1 MAEEQENK
9 NKITQKANQEAEKQ
23 KKKLKKRVIK
33 ASIPYIAI
41 ILVILMLASAV
52 YALLSGVVDLIKNL
66 GQSIVDLFTVDEN
79 GIVLTDEQLDQLI
92 ASIESSGID
101 LEDLEL
107 LR

>member
-23 KKKLKKRVIK
+23 KKKIKKRIIK

-41 ILVILMLASAV
+41 ILVILMIASAV
-52 YALLSGVVDLIKNL
+52 YAILSSVVDSIKNI
-66 GQSIVDLFTVDEN
+66 GQSIINMFTVDEN
-79 GIVLTDEQLDQLI
+79 GIVLTDDDLDALI
-92 ASIESSGID
+92 ASIENTGID

>member
-9 NKITQKANQEAEKQ
+9 SKITQKVNQEAEKQ

>member
-9 NKITQKANQEAEKQ
+9 NKITQKVNQEAEKQ

-41 ILVILMLASAV
+41 ILVILMLGSAV
-52 YALLSGVVDLIKNL
+52 YAILSGVVDLIKNL
-66 GQSIVDLFTVDEN
+66 GQSIVVLFTVDEN

>member
-9 NKITQKANQEAEKQ
+9 NKITQKVNQEAEKQ

-41 ILVILMLASAV
+41 ILVILMLGSAV
-52 YALLSGVVDLIKNL
+52 YAILSGVVDLIKNL

>member
-9 NKITQKANQEAEKQ
+9 ITQKANKEVEKQ
-23 KKKLKKRVIK
+23 KKNLKKKIIK

-41 ILVILMLASAV
+41 TLVILMIGSAV
-52 YALLSGVVDLIKNL
+52 YAILSSVVDIIKNL

-79 GIVLTDEQLDQLI
+79 GIVLTDEQLDKLI
-92 ASIESSGID
+92 ASIESTGID

>member
-1 MAEEQENK
+1 MAEEQNNENK
-9 NKITQKANQEAEKQ
+9 VTKVTNQEVEKQ
-23 KKKLKKRVIK
+23 KKKLKKRLVK

-41 ILVILMLASAV
+41 TLVILMLASVV
-52 YALLSGVVDLIKNL
+52 YAILSGVVDLIKNI
-66 GQSIVDLFTVDEN
+66 GQSILDIFTVDEN